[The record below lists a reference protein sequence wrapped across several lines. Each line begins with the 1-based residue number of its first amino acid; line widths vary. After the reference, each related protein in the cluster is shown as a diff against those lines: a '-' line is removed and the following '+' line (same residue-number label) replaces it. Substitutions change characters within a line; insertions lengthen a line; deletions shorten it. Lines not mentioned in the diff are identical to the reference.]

1 MKTRGYKF
9 FFHLSLIISVL
20 AFLMTENL
28 WASNRVNVKG
38 YLVLESDPYRFV
50 DSETLKSY
58 KLRIVTESAKNAVL
72 KLKNFDGIS
81 GVAVKY
87 DEETLLLE
95 SVEFVGLRRLLGKW
109 KTNLELYQFVDYNRV
124 QVTGS
129 KDTVEMTYALSPS
142 QNDNWRLF
150 FTDSNSVTLGSL
162 AIKNETATIETY
174 DEDTGAVLKTLPLT
188 RVKD

>member
-142 QNDNWRLF
+142 QNDLRL
-150 FTDSNSVTLGSL
+150 T
-162 AIKNETATIETY
+162 
-174 DEDTGAVLKTLPLT
+174 
-188 RVKD
+188 